1 MSTRIAA
8 LWGSDHTE
16 LGEIAVTDMPPAAAI
31 AISRGKFRKG
41 YPYLDPNEDAVLVA
55 TDGTSWLLAVADGHN
70 GFDAAHAAMTAVQT
84 SAEQTLAAA
93 EPEAAIALAITAAHG
108 AIVEAVVNV
117 DAERTSSATTLVVAI
132 VTADRLTVGSFG
144 DSMVMVIRDQK
155 VRPVNRRSPFLD
167 AATDPADVQ
176 ITRLTLRPGDML
188 LATTDGLTDF
198 LVSPQVLARAL
209 SKSEPPAG
217 LARQAVELA
226 FAGGAGDNVTVAVF
240 VVPDGSEA

>member
-16 LGEIAVTDMPPAAAI
+16 LGEITVTDMRPSGAI

-70 GFDAAHAAMTAVQT
+70 GFDAARAAMTAVQT
-84 SAEQTLAAA
+84 SATATLAGT
-93 EPEAAIALAITAAHG
+93 EPEAAIALAITAAHA
-108 AIVEAVVNV
+108 AIVEAAVNV
-117 DAERTSSATTLVVAI
+117 DAERASSATTLVVAM
-132 VTADRLTVGSFG
+132 VTADRVTVASFG
-144 DSMVMVIRDQK
+144 DSMVMVIRDRK
-155 VRPVNRRSPFLD
+155 LRAVNRRSPFLD
-167 AATDPADVQ
+167 ASTDPTDVQ
-176 ITRLTLRPGDML
+176 ITQFMLRPGDML

-209 SKSEPPAG
+209 SKSDPPG
-217 LARQAVELA
+217 VVARQAVELA
-226 FAGGAGDNVTVAVF
+226 FAGGAGDNVAVAVF
-240 VVPDGSEA
+240 VASDGPNA